1 MTDMDFS
8 GLDYASSGAL
18 LTDLDVGGL
27 EGATDGMTLPDPVDD
42 ADGTDVADATD
53 GTDLPDVDIADLDVD
68 QDAAA
73 WGTAGPPI
81 MASDGTAYDGYAD
94 FLRGPGPGR
103 G

>member
-27 EGATDGMTLPDPVDD
+27 EGATDGMSLPDPVDD

-53 GTDLPDVDIADLDVD
+53 GTDLPDI
-68 QDAAA
+68 DARRAGRRPRCDRWA
-73 WGTAGPPI
+73 TAGPPI
-81 MASDGTAYDGYAD
+81 VASDGTAYDGYAD
-94 FLRGPGPGR
+94 FLRSPGPGR